1 MMSVEQAPCCGS
13 CKGTT
18 ALQVLM
24 NKLHV
29 MSFATS
35 KRQCSEVF
43 VKSSAIIVEIKIERL
58 HS

>member
-1 MMSVEQAPCCGS
+1 MMSVYQATCCGP
-13 CKGTT
+13 CKGTAT
-18 ALQVLM
+18 LQVLM

-35 KRQCSEVF
+35 KRQRSEVF